1 MDHGALALCNSY
13 FFWIVNSMPNKKVVW
28 ISQHQN
34 CRGLPKLRLF
44 LVVQRCHFLRTY
56 PCESQNHCVGKGW
69 QWLLVTREESGDL
82 FDFQLER
89 NFEFLL
95 NLKNEVQSLSYLGS
109 RQFRK
114 RTLESTPRS
123 LRRDLDVL
131 VSKVV
136 KTMFPPFFVLVS
148 KKRLVFDRSNL
159 T

>member
-1 MDHGALALCNSY
+1 VKAKIIALA
-13 FFWIVNSMPNKKVVW
+13 KVGNGYW
-28 ISQHQN
+28 LPEKSQET
-34 CRGLPKLRLF
+34 C
-44 LVVQRCHFLRTY
+44 
-56 PCESQNHCVGKGW
+56 
-69 QWLLVTREESGDL
+69 